1 MEMFLIIA
9 VCSLITFGIRLIP
22 FVLLRGREIPGFIS
36 YLGRYLPPAIM
47 AVLIIY
53 CLRSVSFTESPYGVP
68 ELLCAALCAL
78 LQIRMKN
85 TILSIAAAT
94 AAYMLLIRL
103 L

>member
-1 MEMFLIIA
+1 MELFLIIA

-68 ELLCAALCAL
+68 ELLCVALCAL